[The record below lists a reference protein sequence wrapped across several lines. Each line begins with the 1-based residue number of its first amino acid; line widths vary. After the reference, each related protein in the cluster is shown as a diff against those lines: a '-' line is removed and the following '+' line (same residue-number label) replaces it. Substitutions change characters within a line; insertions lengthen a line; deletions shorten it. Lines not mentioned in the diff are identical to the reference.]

1 MFPIDELTSTITYI
15 ISSSYTSVMI
25 NGKTPPVLSMLN
37 SAEDIFRMRK
47 KYRFVLLWTIT
58 ASIWIIASSALI
70 ILDIVLGKQYAT
82 FALDAFVA
90 LIIVIGIPLF
100 ITSFFAVNDSAKG
113 SVKLENFIKE
123 FYPIWVKVR
132 FELSVSSEGTLEQKI
147 STILGDMD
155 NDFKKYILNPSI
167 KKDSAGIAKNFTSI
181 IKGKKQVATIKVM
194 EKNSPEDALD
204 INQFQI
210 ETNKVAKLI
219 RAKSAMLIV
228 VLMDEKH
235 SSLKDINF
243 KEDRVNWVR
252 SIIVSYDGSNFIVE
266 KVTPLRGKPLISS

>member
-1 MFPIDELTSTITYI
+1 
-15 ISSSYTSVMI
+15 MI